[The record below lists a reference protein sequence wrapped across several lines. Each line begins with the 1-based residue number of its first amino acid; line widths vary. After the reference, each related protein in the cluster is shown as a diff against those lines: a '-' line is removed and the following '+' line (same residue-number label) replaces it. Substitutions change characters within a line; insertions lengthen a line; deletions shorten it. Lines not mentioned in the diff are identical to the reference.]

1 MNFSNFQLLLCETL
15 SLAIVADTVW
25 PTQICKVLVSTISS
39 ENGEKYC
46 RAFCDNASHASI
58 ALLVWWL
65 RRALESESCVNTERS
80 CFRESLGALA
90 SGSLLDLDHFLA
102 ARSFSLHAAT
112 HISPSP
118 VYSGLRPPGHALLAV
133 PIIALGTAITA
144 SCVSIMLDRVA
155 PLESQAAHK
164 PQTSSRDIRLDRV
177 APILTRVFCLVGTC
191 LVSHQLRDST
201 RRGFWLWP
209 LWRRRTDH
217 DDDDL
222 EPHDSAGVVGVERA
236 SLLVLPEYESLSTPP
251 VPYLLY
257 LVGLAALPVIAARV
271 EGAIRAVLLPWG
283 NCKGHR
289 DRDTN
294 PDLVV

>member
-1 MNFSNFQLLLCETL
+1 MSSSDFQLLLCGTL
-15 SLAIVADTVW
+15 LLAIVADTVW
-25 PTQICKVLVSTISS
+25 PTKTCTALVSTISS
-39 ENGEKYC
+39 ENGERYC
-46 RAFCDNASHASI
+46 RALCDNASHASI

-65 RRALESESCVNTERS
+65 RRALESESFVNTERS

-118 VYSGLRPPGHALLAV
+118 IYSGLRPPGHALLAV
-133 PIIALGTAITA
+133 PIIALGTAIAA
-144 SCVSIMLDRVA
+144 SCVSIMRDRVA
-155 PLESQAAHK
+155 PLESQAAYT
-164 PQTSSRDIRLDRV
+164 PPTSSRDIRLDRV
-177 APILTRVFCLVGTC
+177 APLSIRVFCLVSTC
-191 LVSHQLRDST
+191 LLSHQLRDST

-217 DDDDL
+217 DDDL
-222 EPHDSAGVVGVERA
+222 EPHDSAGIVGVERA
-236 SLLVLPEYESLSTPP
+236 SPLVLPEYESFSTPP

-257 LVGLAALPVIAARV
+257 LVGLAALPVMAARV
-271 EGAIRAVLLPWG
+271 EGAIRAALLPWG

-289 DRDTN
+289 DRGTN
-294 PDLVV
+294 PGLVV